1 MGRWRLFVR
10 LTTDVW
16 QRYSSDRQ
24 ATFVHEHFLM
34 IGHIAWGGYLNR
46 GRGLVLCEVAIAP
59 PNPRAKKGDLECS
72 KWNFLPAIQVDR
84 YLADQGLKRN
94 TVSQI
99 CSVVQTY
106 QPDQEILLLI
116 NHDGEIEIQQL
127 QNLRITPQDC
137 YRQVSD
143 RWKEFML
150 G

>member
-1 MGRWRLFVR
+1 M
-10 LTTDVW
+10 
-16 QRYSSDRQ
+16 
-24 ATFVHEHFLM
+24 
-34 IGHIAWGGYLNR
+34 
-46 GRGLVLCEVAIAP
+46 
-59 PNPRAKKGDLECS
+59 
-72 KWNFLPAIQVDR
+72 
-84 YLADQGLKRN
+84 
-94 TVSQI
+94 SQI